1 MIISKFVNQLLA
13 KYEIQDIE
21 TAFVQFFVDVN
32 DIKVKRNKRIK
43 SIIHNDKENIKS
55 IKSIIKNHE
64 RQEFNLYDL
73 VNVFEL
79 LIPEK
84 DRKLNGAFFT
94 PKKITQFIVKNT
106 IKSKNPSVYDP
117 SCGCGAFLI
126 EATDYI
132 NKKYRKKVIDIIENN
147 IYGTDIAKYSIERAK
162 ILLTLLALKNNED
175 KPEILFKL
183 SNVDSLES
191 RLDQLYP
198 KIINAGGFDIVIGNP
213 PYVKFQDLDVKT
225 RGNLYT
231 NWQTLKKGNY
241 NLYFAFFELGMNVL
255 KEDGTLG
262 YITPNNYFTSIA
274 GIHLR
279 EYLELNRY
287 IDRIIDFNHLML
299 FNAQTYTCI
308 TFLKKTK
315 ENCFYY
321 ERINDYENLNCL
333 NHRIGYSRI
342 KYSDL
347 NNKKWRLLKDVD
359 QENIRKIE
367 STEHK
372 LGNIVD
378 IRVGIATCK
387 DAIYFIDGNK
397 QKAGYYQKK
406 YNDLSAYN
414 AQADK
419 LYLIEHEITKPIVKI
434 SDYKDQEGLNQN
446 KRRIIF
452 PYKKVGGRVEII
464 PEDELKKN
472 FPECYRY
479 LLAAK
484 DELATRD
491 KGKIKYPQWYAYART
506 QGLNYFGEKLFTPTF
521 SSKPRFLREKN
532 PDTLFCNGYAVYLK
546 QSLYLF
552 PIIQNL
558 DLDILSKILNS
569 KIMEYYIKRTS
580 VSIEGGY
587 PCYQKNFIELFG
599 IPNFTG
605 NEFKF
610 LRDEN
615 NKEKIDEFLV
625 KKYQVRF

>member
-1 MIISKFVNQLLA
+1 MSNFVNQLLA
-13 KYEIQDIE
+13 IYEIRDIE
-21 TAFVQFFVDVN
+21 TAFVQFFIDRN
-32 DIKVKRNKRIK
+32 NIKVTRNNLIK
-43 SIIHNDKENIKS
+43 SIIHNNKENIKS
-55 IKSIIKNHE
+55 AIKNHE
-64 RQEFNLYDL
+64 PQDFDLYDL
-73 VNVFEL
+73 INIFEL

-84 DRKLNGAFFT
+84 DRNLNGAFFT
-94 PKKITQFIVKNT
+94 PKKITKFIVKNT
-106 IKSKNPSVYDP
+106 IKSKNQTIYDP

-126 EATDYI
+126 ETTDYI

-147 IYGTDIAKYSIERAK
+147 IYGTDIAEYSIERAK
-162 ILLTLLALKNNED
+162 ILLTLLALQNNED
-175 KPEILFKL
+175 NTGILFNL
-183 SNVDSLES
+183 NNVDSLES
-191 RLDQLYP
+191 RLDILYP
-198 KIINAGGFDIVIGNP
+198 KIIKGGGFDVVIGNP
-213 PYVKFQDLDVKT
+213 PYVKFQDLDIKT

-241 NLYFAFFELGMNVL
+241 NLYFAFFELGMNAL
-255 KEDGTLG
+255 KKDGILG
-262 YITPNNYFTSIA
+262 YIAPNNYFTSIA
-274 GIHLR
+274 GVHLR
-279 EYLELNRY
+279 EYLESNMY
-287 IDRIIDFNHLML
+287 INRIIDFNHLML
-299 FNAQTYTCI
+299 FDAQTYTCI
-308 TFLKKTK
+308 TFLEKTK
-315 ENCFYY
+315 KDYFYY
-321 ERINDYENLNCL
+321 ARIDNYENLNNLNNL
-333 NHRIGYSRI
+333 NHHIDYSRI
-342 KYSDL
+342 KYSEI

-372 LGNIVD
+372 LGSVVD

-387 DAIYFIDGNK
+387 DAVYFIDGNM
-397 QKAGYYQKK
+397 QKAGYYKKK
-406 YNDLSAYN
+406 YKDT
-414 AQADK
+414 
-419 LYLIEHEITKPIVKI
+419 LYLIEHNITKPIVKI

-452 PYKKVGGRVEII
+452 PYKKVDGRVEAI
-464 PEDELKKN
+464 PEDELKNN

-479 LLAAK
+479 LLAVK
-484 DELATRD
+484 DELSTRD

-546 QSLYLF
+546 QSLHLF

-599 IPNFTG
+599 IPNFTE

-615 NKEKIDEFLV
+615 NKEKIDEFLI
-625 KKYQVRF
+625 KKYQVQF

>member
-1 MIISKFVNQLLA
+1 MIMSKFVNQLLA
-13 KYEIQDIE
+13 IYEIRDIE
-21 TAFVQFFVDVN
+21 TAFVQFFIDRN
-32 DIKVKRNKRIK
+32 NIKVTRNNLIK
-43 SIIHNDKENIKS
+43 SIIHNNKENIKS
-55 IKSIIKNHE
+55 IKAAIKNYE
-64 RQEFNLYDL
+64 PQDFDLYDL
-73 VNVFEL
+73 VNIFEL

-94 PKKITQFIVKNT
+94 PKKITKFIVKNT
-106 IKSKNPSVYDP
+106 IKSKNQTIYDP

-126 EATDYI
+126 ETTDYI
-132 NKKYRKKVIDIIENN
+132 NKKYRKKGTDIIENN
-147 IYGTDIAKYSIERAK
+147 IYGTDIAGYSIERAK
-162 ILLTLLALKNNED
+162 ILLTLLALQNNED
-175 KPEILFKL
+175 KAEILFNL
-183 SNVDSLES
+183 NNVDSLES

-198 KIINAGGFDIVIGNP
+198 KIIKAGGFDVVIGNP
-213 PYVKFQDLDVKT
+213 PYVKFQDLDIKT

-255 KEDGTLG
+255 KKDGILG

-274 GIHLR
+274 GVHLR
-279 EYLELNRY
+279 EYLESNRY
-287 IDRIIDFNHLML
+287 INRIIDFNHLML
-299 FNAQTYTCI
+299 FDVQTYTCI

-315 ENCFYY
+315 KDYFYY
-321 ERINDYENLNCL
+321 EQIDNYENLNNL
-333 NHRIGYSRI
+333 NHRIDYSRI

-347 NNKKWRLLKDVD
+347 NNKKWRLSKDVD

-367 STEHK
+367 SAEHK
-372 LGNIVD
+372 LGSIVD

-387 DAIYFIDGNK
+387 DAIYFVDGNT

-406 YNDLSAYN
+406 YN
-414 AQADK
+414 DK

-434 SDYKDQEGLNQN
+434 SDYKDQEGLGQN

-452 PYKKVGGRVEII
+452 PYKKVDGRVEVI
-464 PEDELKKN
+464 PEDELKNN

-558 DLDILSKILNS
+558 DLDILSKLLNS